1 MIPRSCCVTGHR
13 DIPADK
19 VEYVKAQLQQEIDN
33 AIADGYNTFYSG
45 FAEGA
50 DQLFAAIIAEK
61 KQDNKDL
68 HLVAALA
75 YPARVKQLEKDQEAM
90 RLINACDS
98 VGVHSRE
105 YGPDCFKKRNHFM
118 VEESGR
124 CIAVHDG
131 RTKGGTASTIRY
143 AKELD
148 RELRIVNI

>member
-1 MIPRSCCVTGHR
+1 MLPKSCCVTGHR

-19 VEYVKAQLQQEIDN
+19 VDYVKAQLQREIEK

-45 FAEGA
+45 FAEGT
-50 DQLFAAIIAEK
+50 DQLFASIVAEK

-75 YPARVKQLEKDQEAM
+75 YPARMKQLEKDTEAM
-90 RLINACDS
+90 RLIGACDS

-105 YGPDCFKKRNHFM
+105 YGPDCFKKRNRFM

-131 RTKGGTASTIRY
+131 RAKGGTASTMRY

-148 RELRIVNI
+148 RELCVVKI

>member
-1 MIPRSCCVTGHR
+1 MLPKSCCVTGHR

-19 VEYVKAQLQQEIDN
+19 VEYVKAQLHQEIDN
-33 AIADGYNTFYSG
+33 AIVDGYNTFYSG

-105 YGPDCFKKRNHFM
+105 YRLDCFKKRNHFM
-118 VEESGR
+118 VE
-124 CIAVHDG
+124 
-131 RTKGGTASTIRY
+131 
-143 AKELD
+143 
-148 RELRIVNI
+148 